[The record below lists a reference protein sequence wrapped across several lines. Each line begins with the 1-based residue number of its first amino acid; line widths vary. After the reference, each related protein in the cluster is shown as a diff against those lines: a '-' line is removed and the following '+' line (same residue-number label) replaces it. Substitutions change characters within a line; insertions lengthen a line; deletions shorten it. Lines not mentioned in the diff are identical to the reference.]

1 MRDEFGRFTG
11 MFILVTFDIMEKPDT
26 SAMRRRMYRV
36 VKILKG
42 FGKRVQK
49 SVFECYLDNPQ
60 IEILRNR
67 LSAEMDSEQ
76 GDNIR
81 FYPLCNSCFEKIA
94 VLGEKG
100 VSEDEELFLF

>member
-1 MRDEFGRFTG
+1 MRQ
-11 MFILVTFDIMEKPDT
+11 
-26 SAMRRRMYRV
+26 RMYRA

-60 IEILRNR
+60 IDIMKAR
-67 LSAEMDSEQ
+67 LGAVIDRDC